1 MYIKLKKKILSC
13 HVSYIMD
20 IFLAD
25 IFLKAYFILKN
36 FVDSLKELVFY
47 FEDVLKKI
55 TLAVILRF

>member
-1 MYIKLKKKILSC
+1 
-13 HVSYIMD
+13 MD

-25 IFLKAYFILKN
+25 IFLKSYFILKN